1 MSSNGVPTGSKELWR
16 HSSPQDTQIY
26 DFMMKLNAE
35 HGLSLKS
42 YDDLW
47 RWSISKPALFWERIW
62 HYTAIKSHK
71 PYDRVLKSDED
82 LFPRPNFF
90 EGSRLNFAENLL
102 YPASALDENEVAIIA
117 ATESER
123 EYVSWKELR
132 ERVRQCASSLKAAGL
147 QSGDRVAG
155 FLGNHANTVVAMLAT
170 SSIGA
175 FWTGVSPDTGVH
187 AVLERLKQIEPKILF
202 ADNAS
207 LYNGKVHGA
216 EAKIR
221 QIVPGLPNLE
231 LLVVFETIK
240 SHQINLEEL
249 SPVQGKVSTYESF
262 LSAASDPSAPL
273 EFASL
278 EPGHPV
284 YILYSSGTTG
294 APKPIVHGSLGTLL
308 QHKKEHMLHCDIRPG
323 DRLFYFTTVTWM
335 MWHWLVSG
343 LASGATIVLYDGS
356 PFRPL
361 DSEGG
366 NGEMAMPRLIDELKI
381 THFGTSAKYLSI
393 LEQASLNP
401 RKHPHRPVTLQTL
414 RAIFSTGSPLAP
426 STFEYVY
433 SSIHPDIML
442 GSITGGT
449 DILSLFCSCCPIL
462 PVYKGEIQC
471 RSLAMAV
478 SVYDYAGNDISASG
492 EPGDLVCTKPFPAQ
506 PVMFW
511 PPGAVGAEKYRKSYF
526 DVFGPSV
533 WHHGD
538 FVRLDPQTGGVVML
552 GRSDGVLKPAGVR
565 FGSAEIYNILLK
577 HFAEEVED
585 SLCIGRRRD
594 GIDTDE
600 TVVLFVKLAS
610 QEKTIPQELAAR
622 IQATIRKE
630 LSPRHM
636 RRSVLRAVESAK
648 PLARAPRSVSRSF
661 ATVNEAGSKDPV
673 ELDQITTLPNGIRV
687 ATESLPGPF
696 SGVGVYVDAGSR
708 YEDESLR
715 GVSHIMDRLAFKSTK
730 KRSSDEMLEV
740 LEGLGGNI
748 QCASSRESLMYQS
761 ASFNSAVPTTLGLLA
776 ETIRD
781 PLITEEEVLQ
791 QLGTAE
797 YEIGEIWAKPEL
809 ILPELVHMAAY
820 KDNTLGNP
828 LLCPEERL
836 GEINKAVVDKY
847 REVFFNPDRMVV
859 AFAGVP
865 HDVAVKLTEQY
876 FGDMQG
882 QKSNNGPV
890 LSGTGIETTLSNSQ
904 SAVEEG
910 QVPTIPQFTPSS
922 TTSTTP
928 ASPKSESSLL
938 SKLPF
943 LKNLSGSQKGSVSP
957 LDPSLVEPS
966 TFNLTRPSHYTGGF
980 LSLPP
985 IPPPA
990 NPMLPRL
997 SHIHLAFEALPIS
1010 NPDIYALATLQTL
1023 LGGGGSF
1030 SAGGPGKGM
1039 YSRLYTNVLNQH
1051 GWVESCI
1058 AFNHSYT
1065 DSGIFG
1071 ISASCSPTR
1080 TPEMLEVMCRELQ
1093 ALTLDNGYSA
1103 LQAQEVNRAK
1113 NQLRSSLLMNL
1124 ESRMVELED
1133 LGRQVQVHG
1142 RKVGVKEMCD
1152 HIDALT
1158 VEDLRRVARQVFGG
1172 NVQNKGQGTGKPT
1185 VVLQEGELE
1194 GYKLRS
1200 FPWEEIQERIARWK
1214 LGRR

>member
-71 PYDRVLKSDED
+71 PYDRVLESDED

-132 ERVRQCASSLKAAGL
+132 ERVRQCASSLKEAGL

-865 HDVAVKLTEQY
+865 HDVAVKLAEQY

>member
-1 MSSNGVPTGSKELWR
+1 MVANRSPSSPQELWR
-16 HSSPQDTQIY
+16 HSAPDSTQIY
-26 DFMMKLNAE
+26 QFMRKTAE
-35 HGLSLKS
+35 KHGLTLDN

-47 RWSISKPALFWERIW
+47 QWSVSEPAKFWEDIW
-62 HYTAIKSHK
+62 LYTAINAHKSYSH
-71 PYDRVLKSDED
+71 VMGSETF
-82 LFPRPNFF
+82 LFPRPQFF
-90 EGSRLNFAENLL
+90 EGARLNFAENLL
-102 YPASALDENEVAIIA
+102 YPAIAPDENAVAVIA
-117 ATESER
+117 VTEEER
-123 EYVSWKELR
+123 EYVSWKDLR
-132 ERVRQCASSLKAAGL
+132 ERVRQCANALKEAGL
-147 QSGDRVAG
+147 QEGDRVAG
-155 FLGNHANTVVAMLAT
+155 FLGNHTNTVVAMLAAT
-170 SSIGA
+170 SIGA

-207 LYNGKVHGA
+207 LYNGKVHSA
-216 EAKIR
+216 SVKIG
-221 QIVPGLPNLE
+221 QIVSELFELE
-231 LLVVFETIK
+231 RLVVFETIK
-240 SHQINLEEL
+240 SHRVDLQGL
-249 SPVQGKVSTYESF
+249 SPCQGKAYAYHDFIST
-262 LSAASDPSAPL
+262 ASNPSAPL
-273 EFASL
+273 TFASL
-278 EPGHPV
+278 PPEHPV

-308 QHKKEHMLHCDIRPG
+308 QHKKEHVLHCDIRPG

-361 DSEGG
+361 DAEGG
-366 NGEMAMPRLIDELKI
+366 NGEMAMLRLIDELEI
-381 THFGTSAKYLSI
+381 THFGTSAKYLSM
-393 LEQASLNP
+393 LEQAALNP
-401 RKHPHRPVTLQTL
+401 QKYPHRPVSLATL

-433 SSIHPDIML
+433 SSIHSDIML

-449 DILSLFCSCCPIL
+449 DILSLFCACCPIL

-471 RSLAMAV
+471 RCLAMAV
-478 SVYDYAGNDISASG
+478 SVYDYAGTDISSSG
-492 EPGDLVCTKPFPAQ
+492 EPGDLVCTRPFPAQ

-511 PPGAVGAEKYRKSYF
+511 PPGPTGAEKYRKSYF
-526 DVFGPSV
+526 DAFGPSI

-538 FVRLDPQTGGVVML
+538 FVRVEPQTGGVVML

-577 HFAEEVED
+577 HFADEVED
-585 SLCIGRRRD
+585 SLCVGRRRE

-610 QEKTIPQELAAR
+610 PTTMPADLASR

-630 LSPRHM
+630 LSPRHVPGISHTYYRM
-636 RRSVLRAVESAK
+636 RRSVLRAVESAN
-648 PLARAPRSVSRSF
+648 PLTRVPRSVSRGFS
-661 ATVNEAGSKDPV
+661 TVNDAGSKDPV

-696 SGVGVYVDAGSR
+696 AGVGVYVDAGSR
-708 YEDESLR
+708 YEDASLR

-730 KRSSDEMLEV
+730 TRTADEMIET

-791 QLGTAE
+791 QLATAE
-797 YEIGEIWAKPEL
+797 YEITEIWAKPEL
-809 ILPELVHMAAY
+809 ILPELVHTAAY

-828 LLCPEERL
+828 LLCPRERL
-836 GEINKAVVDKY
+836 GEINKAVVEKY
-847 REVFFNPDRMVV
+847 RETFFQPDRMVV

-865 HDVAVKLTEQY
+865 HIEAVKLTEQL
-876 FGDMQG
+876 FGDMRTPN
-882 QKSNNGPV
+882 SDNGPS
-890 LSGTGIETTLSNSQ
+890 LSGTGVDTTFKEGRQ
-904 SAVEEG
+904 PAV
-910 QVPTIPQFTPSS
+910 PQFTP
-922 TTSTTP
+922 TSTVSSIP
-928 ASPKSESSLL
+928 SAPSAASSDSSIL

-943 LKNLSGSQKGSVSP
+943 LKKFGTNNPGSGSTQSSL
-957 LDPSLVEPS
+957 LDL
-966 TFNLTRPSHYTGGF
+966 NQPSHYTGGF
-980 LSLPP
+980 LSLPT

-990 NPMLPRL
+990 SPMLPRL
-997 SHIHLAFEALPIS
+997 SYIHLAFEALPIS
-1010 NPDIYALATLQTL
+1010 DPDIYALATLQTL

-1051 GWVESCI
+1051 GWVESCM
-1058 AFNHSYT
+1058 AFNHGYK
-1065 DSGIFG
+1065 DSGVFG

-1080 TPEMLEVMCRELQ
+1080 TTQMLEVMCRELQ
-1093 ALTLDNGYSA
+1093 ALTLDNGYTA
-1103 LQAQEVNRAK
+1103 LQPQEVNRAK

-1142 RKVGVKEMCD
+1142 RKVGVKEMCK
-1152 HIDALT
+1152 HIDSLT
-1158 VEDLRRVARQVFGG
+1158 VEDLRRVARKVFGG
-1172 NVQNKGQGTGKPT
+1172 QVQNEGQGTGKPT

-1194 GYKLRS
+1194 GHNLRP
-1200 FPWEEIQERIARWK
+1200 FPWGEIQERIARWK
-1214 LGRR
+1214 LGRM

>member
-1 MSSNGVPTGSKELWR
+1 MSANGSSESPQELWR
-16 HSSPQDTQIY
+16 HTAPESTQIHQ
-26 DFMMKLNAE
+26 FMRKTSE
-35 HGLSLKS
+35 KHGVTLDN

-47 RWSISKPALFWERIW
+47 KWSISEPAKFWEDIW
-62 HYTAIKSHK
+62 YYTDIKAHTT
-71 PYDRVLKSDED
+71 YDQAMGSETL
-82 LFPRPNFF
+82 LFPRPQFF
-90 EGSRLNFAENLL
+90 KGARLNFAENLL
-102 YPASALDENEVAIIA
+102 YPACSPDEDAIAIIG
-117 ATESER
+117 ATEVDR
-123 EYVSWKELR
+123 EFISWKELR
-132 ERVRQCASSLKAAGL
+132 ERVRQCTNALRTAGL
-147 QSGDRVAG
+147 EDGDRVAG

-170 SSIGA
+170 TAIGA

-187 AVLERLKQIEPKILF
+187 AVLERLKQIEPKVLF

-207 LYNGKVHGA
+207 LYNGKVHDA
-216 EAKIR
+216 SIKTR
-221 QIVPGLPNLE
+221 QIVAELPNLE
-231 LLVVFETIK
+231 KFVVFDTIE
-240 SHQINLEEL
+240 SHGVNLEGL
-249 SPVQGKVSTYESF
+249 LPVKGEGYTYENF
-262 LSAASDPSAPL
+262 LSTARNPSAPL

-278 EPGHPV
+278 PPEHPI

-308 QHKKEHMLHCDIRPG
+308 QHKKEHVLHCDIRPG
-323 DRLFYFTTVTWM
+323 DRVFYFTTTTWM

-361 DSEGG
+361 DLEGG

-381 THFGTSAKYLSI
+381 THFGTSAKYLSM
-393 LEQASLNP
+393 LEQAALNP
-401 RKHPHRPVTLQTL
+401 SKHPHRPVTLQTL
-414 RAIFSTGSPLAP
+414 KAIFSTGSPLAP

-433 SSIHPDIML
+433 SSIHSDIML

-449 DILSLFCSCCPIL
+449 DILSLFCSCCPIV

-478 SVYDYAGNDISASG
+478 SVYDYAGNDISATG
-492 EPGDLVCTKPFPAQ
+492 EPGDLVCTRPFPAQ

-511 PPGAVGAEKYRKSYF
+511 PPGPVGAEKYRKSYF
-526 DVFGPSV
+526 DVFGPSI

-538 FVRLDPQTGGVVML
+538 FVRVNPQTGGVVML

-577 HFAEEVED
+577 HFADEVED
-585 SLCIGRRRD
+585 SLCVGRRREGLD
-594 GIDTDE
+594 SDE
-600 TVVLFVKLAS
+600 TVVLFVKLAWQS
-610 QEKTIPQELAAR
+610 EPPASMPADLAAR

-630 LSPRHM
+630 LI
-636 RRSVLRAVESAK
+636 LRAVETAK
-648 PLARAPRSVSRSF
+648 PLTRVPRSASRGFS
-661 ATVNEAGSKDPV
+661 TDPA
-673 ELDQITTLPNGIRV
+673 ELDQISTLPNGIRV

-696 SGVGVYVDAGSR
+696 AGVGVYIDAGSR
-708 YEDESLR
+708 YEDASLR

-730 KRSSDEMLEV
+730 QHTADEMIET

-791 QLGTAE
+791 QLATAE
-797 YEIGEIWAKPEL
+797 YEINEIWAKPEL
-809 ILPELVHMAAY
+809 ILPELVHSAAY

-828 LLCPEERL
+828 LLCPRERL
-836 GEINKAVVDKY
+836 MEINKSVVEKY
-847 REVFFNPDRMVV
+847 RETFIRPDRMVV

-865 HDVAVKLTEQY
+865 HQEAVKLTEKL
-876 FGDMQG
+876 FGDMRA
-882 QKSNNGPV
+882 SNSSDGPNI
-890 LSGTGIETTLSNSQ
+890 SGSGVDTTLSPGK
-904 SAVEEG
+904 EG
-910 QVPTIPQFTPSS
+910 QLPTVPQFTP
-922 TTSTTP
+922 TSTASSVPP
-928 ASPKSESSLL
+928 APTSDSGLF

-943 LKNLSGSQKGSVSP
+943 LKGFGSKDNSSAASG
-957 LDPSLVEPS
+957 LD
-966 TFNLTRPSHYTGGF
+966 LTRSSQYTGGF
-980 LSLPP
+980 LTLPP

-997 SHIHLAFEALPIS
+997 SYIHLAFEALPIS
-1010 NPDIYALATLQTL
+1010 DPDIYALATLQTL

-1058 AFNHSYT
+1058 AFNHGYT

-1080 TPEMLEVMCRELQ
+1080 TNQMLEVMCRELQ
-1093 ALTLDNGYSA
+1093 SLTLDTGYTA
-1103 LQAQEVNRAK
+1103 LQPQEVNRAK

-1142 RKVGVKEMCD
+1142 RKIGVKEMCK
-1152 HIDALT
+1152 HIESLT
-1158 VEDLRRVARQVFGG
+1158 VEDLRRVARKVFGG
-1172 NVQNKGQGTGKPT
+1172 QVQNKGQGSGKPT

-1194 GYKLRS
+1194 GYQLRP
-1200 FPWEEIQERIARWK
+1200 FPWDEIQDRISRWQ

>member
-1 MSSNGVPTGSKELWR
+1 MSANAPYASAQELWR
-16 HSSPQDTQIY
+16 HSAPETTQIHQFMRRTAEKHGITLESY
-26 DFMMKLNAE
+26 NDF
-35 HGLSLKS
+35 
-42 YDDLW
+42 W
-47 RWSISKPALFWERIW
+47 QWSISEPAKFWEEVW
-62 HYTAIKSHK
+62 LYTAVNVHKSYNHIMGSET
-71 PYDRVLKSDED
+71 L
-82 LFPRPNFF
+82 LFPRPQFF
-90 EGSRLNFAENLL
+90 EGARLNFAENLL
-102 YPASALDENEVAIIA
+102 YPASSPDENAVAIVA
-117 ATESER
+117 ATELAR

-132 ERVRQCASSLKAAGL
+132 ERVRKCANALRGAGL
-147 QSGDRVAG
+147 QEGDRVAG

-170 SSIGA
+170 TSIGA

-207 LYNGKVHGA
+207 LYNGKVHSA
-216 EAKIR
+216 AAKTS
-221 QIVPGLPNLE
+221 QIISELPELE
-231 LLVVFETIK
+231 TLVIFPTVE
-240 SHQINLEEL
+240 SLQINLEQV
-249 SPVQGKVSTYESF
+249 SPLQGKAYTYPGF
-262 LSAASDPSAPL
+262 LSSASNPSAPL

-278 EPGHPV
+278 PPEHPV

-308 QHKKEHMLHCDIRPG
+308 QHKKEHVLHCDIHSG
-323 DRLFYFTTVTWM
+323 DRLFYFTTTTWM

-361 DSEGG
+361 DPEGG

-381 THFGTSAKYLSI
+381 THFGTSAKYLSM
-393 LEQASLNP
+393 LEQAALNP
-401 RKHPHRPVTLQTL
+401 RRHPNRPVSLQSL
-414 RAIFSTGSPLAP
+414 KAIFSTGSPLAP

-433 SSIHPDIML
+433 SSIHSDIML

-449 DILSLFCSCCPIL
+449 DILSLFCSSCPIL

-471 RSLAMAV
+471 RTLAMAV
-478 SVYDYAGNDISASG
+478 SVYDYAGNDISSSG
-492 EPGDLVCTKPFPAQ
+492 EPGDLVCTRPFPAQ

-511 PPGAVGAEKYRKSYF
+511 PPGPSGVEKYRKSYF
-526 DVFGPSV
+526 DVFGPSI

-538 FVRLDPQTGGVVML
+538 FVRVNPETGGVVML

-577 HFAEEVED
+577 HFADEVED
-585 SLCIGRRRD
+585 SLCVGRRRE

-610 QEKTIPQELAAR
+610 QSESLPADLASR
-622 IQATIRKE
+622 IQATIRRE
-630 LSPRHM
+630 LSPRHVP
-636 RRSVLRAVESAK
+636 VLRAVESAG
-648 PLARAPRSVSRSF
+648 PLARVPRSVSRAFS
-661 ATVNEAGSKDPV
+661 TVNNGSKDPA
-673 ELDQITTLPNGIRV
+673 ELDQITTLPNGVRV

-696 SGVGVYVDAGSR
+696 AGVGVYVDAGSR
-708 YEDESLR
+708 YEDASLR

-730 KRSSDEMLEV
+730 TRTADEMIETLEA
-740 LEGLGGNI
+740 LGGNI

-776 ETIRD
+776 DTIRD
-781 PLITEEEVLQ
+781 PLITDEEVLQ
-791 QLGTAE
+791 QLATAE
-797 YEIGEIWAKPEL
+797 YEINEIWAKPEL
-809 ILPELVHMAAY
+809 ILPELVHTAAY
-820 KDNTLGNP
+820 KDNTLGHP
-828 LLCPEERL
+828 LLCPRERL
-836 GEINKAVVDKY
+836 EEIDKSVVEKY
-847 REVFFNPDRMVV
+847 REAFFRPERMVV

-865 HDVAVKLTEQY
+865 HHEAVKLTEQL
-876 FGDMQG
+876 FGDMRAPN
-882 QKSNNGPV
+882 SNNGPSI
-890 LSGTGIETTLSNSQ
+890 SGSGVDTTVSG
-904 SAVEEG
+904 EEG
-910 QVPTIPQFTPSS
+910 QMPAVPQFTP
-922 TTSTTP
+922 TST
-928 ASPKSESSLL
+928 ASSAPTAAPSDSSIL

-943 LKNLSGSQKGSVSP
+943 LNKFGSGNSASP
-957 LDPSLVEPS
+957 LESTPSLDL
-966 TFNLTRPSHYTGGF
+966 NQPSHYTGGF
-980 LSLPP
+980 LTLPP

-997 SHIHLAFEALPIS
+997 SYIHLAFEALPIS
-1010 NPDIYALATLQTL
+1010 DPDIYALATLQTL

-1039 YSRLYTNVLNQH
+1039 YSRLYTSVLNQH

-1058 AFNHSYT
+1058 AFNHGYT
-1065 DSGIFG
+1065 DSGVFG

-1080 TPEMLEVMCRELQ
+1080 ITQMLEVMCRELQ
-1093 ALTLDNGYSA
+1093 ALTLDTGYTA
-1103 LQAQEVNRAK
+1103 LQPQEVNRAK

-1142 RKVGVKEMCD
+1142 RKIGVKEMCK
-1152 HIDALT
+1152 HIENLT
-1158 VEDLRRVARQVFGG
+1158 VEDLRRVARKVFGG
-1172 NVQNKGQGTGKPT
+1172 QVQNKGQGTGKPT

-1194 GYKLRS
+1194 GYRLRP